1 MENNLKIRDA
11 LENDLPQ
18 IIEIYNLAVPQKIAT
33 ADLEPISVESRLGWY
48 RECQSA
54 QRPLW
59 VVEIDDRIIG
69 WLSFQAFKKR
79 AAYDAT
85 AELSIYIHTDYQGQG
100 IGKKLLHQAIEQGQK
115 FGCETLLALIF
126 AHNQPSLKL
135 FDSFGFEQ
143 WGYLPQI
150 AVIDGVKRDLVIMG
164 LHLC

>member
-1 MENNLKIRDA
+1 MKIRDA

-18 IIEIYNLAVPQKIAT
+18 IIDIYNLAVPKKIAT

-48 RECQSA
+48 RECRSA
-54 QRPLW
+54 QCPLW

-69 WLSFQAFKKR
+69 WLSFQAFKNR
-79 AAYDAT
+79 AAYNAT
-85 AELSIYIHTDYQGQG
+85 AEISIYIHTDYQGQG
-100 IGKKLLHQAIEQGQK
+100 IGKKLLHEAIERGST
-115 FGCETLLALIF
+115 FGFKTILALIF

-135 FDSFGFEQ
+135 FKNFGFER

-150 AVIDGVKRDLVIMG
+150 AVIDEVKRDLVIVG